1 MATEKIIVDG
11 NIIEVDENDA
21 RHSTQHG
28 YTQSQIETQLA
39 EELAI
44 EVRSERDRLLI
55 ETDWTQGRDVV
66 LSNDAKWK
74 TYRQALRDLPTHSN
88 WPDLKDEDWPTKP
101 S

>member
-1 MATEKIIVDG
+1 MAKEKIIVDG

-44 EVRSERDRLLI
+44 EVRSKRDRLLI

-66 LSNDAKWK
+66 LSNDAEWK
-74 TYRQALRDLPTHSN
+74 TYRQALRDLSSQSGFPSN
-88 WPDLKDEDWPTKP
+88 VTWPTKP

>member
-1 MATEKIIVDG
+1 MAKEKIIVDG

-21 RHSTQHG
+21 RHSTQHS

-39 EELAI
+39 EELAV
-44 EVRSERDRLLI
+44 EVRSERNRLLI

-66 LSNDAKWK
+66 LSNDAEWK
-74 TYRQALRDLPTHSN
+74 TYRQALRDLSSQSGFPSN
-88 WPDLKDEDWPTKP
+88 VTWPTKP

>member
-1 MATEKIIVDG
+1 MAKEKIIVDG

-21 RHSTQHG
+21 RHSTQHS

-66 LSNDAKWK
+66 LSNDAEWK
-74 TYRQALRDLPTHSN
+74 TYRQALRDLSSQSGFPSN
-88 WPDLKDEDWPTKP
+88 VTWPTKP

>member
-21 RHSTQHG
+21 KHSTQHG

-44 EVRSERDRLLI
+44 EVRSERDRHLI

-66 LSNDAKWK
+66 LSNDAEWK
-74 TYRQALRDLPTHSN
+74 TYRQALRDLSSQSGFPSN
-88 WPDLKDEDWPTKP
+88 VTWPTKP

>member
-1 MATEKIIVDG
+1 MAKEKIIVDG

-21 RHSTQHG
+21 RHSTQHS

-44 EVRSERDRLLI
+44 EVRSERNRLLI

-66 LSNDAKWK
+66 LSNDAEWK
-74 TYRQALRDLPTHSN
+74 TYRQALRDLSSQSGFPSN
-88 WPDLKDEDWPTKP
+88 VTWPTKP

>member
-1 MATEKIIVDG
+1 MAKEKIIVDG

-21 RHSTQHG
+21 KHSTQHG

-66 LSNDAKWK
+66 LSNDAEWK
-74 TYRQALRDLPTHSN
+74 TYRQALRDLSSQSGFPSN
-88 WPDLKDEDWPTKP
+88 VTWPTKP

>member
-1 MATEKIIVDG
+1 MATEKIIDDG

-21 RHSTQHG
+21 KHSTQHG

-66 LSNDAKWK
+66 LSNDAEWK
-74 TYRQALRDLPTHSN
+74 TYRQALRDLSSQSGFPSN
-88 WPDLKDEDWPTKP
+88 VTWPTKP

>member
-21 RHSTQHG
+21 KHSTQHG

-44 EVRSERDRLLI
+44 EKLYLGVAGKI
-55 ETDWTQGRDVV
+55 I
-66 LSNDAKWK
+66 
-74 TYRQALRDLPTHSN
+74 
-88 WPDLKDEDWPTKP
+88 
-101 S
+101 

>member
-21 RHSTQHG
+21 KHSTQHG

-39 EELAI
+39 EELAV
-44 EVRSERDRLLI
+44 EVRSERNRLLI

-66 LSNDAKWK
+66 LSNDAEWK
-74 TYRQALRDLPTHSN
+74 TYRQALRDLSSQSGFPSN
-88 WPDLKDEDWPTKP
+88 VTWPTKP

>member
-1 MATEKIIVDG
+1 MAKEKIIVDG

-44 EVRSERDRLLI
+44 EVRSERNRLLI

-66 LSNDAKWK
+66 LSNDAEWK
-74 TYRQALRDLPTHSN
+74 TYRQALRDLSSQSGFPSN
-88 WPDLKDEDWPTKP
+88 VTWPTKP

>member
-21 RHSTQHG
+21 KHSTQHG

-44 EVRSERDRLLI
+44 EVRSERDILLI
-55 ETDWTQGRDVV
+55 ETDWTQGRDGV
-66 LSNDAKWK
+66 LSNDAEWK
-74 TYRQALRDLPTHSN
+74 TYRQALSDLSSQSGFPSN
-88 WPDLKDEDWPTKP
+88 VTWPTKP